1 MSTLLFCWQV
11 GSKVIMISNDTD
23 ILHHKPSQAALV
35 TATHVSLSS
44 VLRLVQLV
52 YANKNV
58 GASKMWNTE

>member
-1 MSTLLFCWQV
+1 
-11 GSKVIMISNDTD
+11 MISNDTD